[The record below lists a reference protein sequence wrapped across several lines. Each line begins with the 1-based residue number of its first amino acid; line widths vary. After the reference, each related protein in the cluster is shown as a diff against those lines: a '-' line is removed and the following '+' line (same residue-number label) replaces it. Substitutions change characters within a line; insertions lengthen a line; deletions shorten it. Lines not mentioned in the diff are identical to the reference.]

1 MHSVQS
7 MGRRDACLSTYL
19 PTYNAVSQHALYCSW
34 VTFKPS

>member
-19 PTYNAVSQHALYCSW
+19 PTYLQRS
-34 VTFKPS
+34 KPTRSLLLMGNL